1 MFQRIVDDIKDSTSS
16 AVRQA
21 SLTAIAGFALLIAIA
36 FLCAA
41 GFIYML
47 QNYGA
52 IIACI
57 AGCVLFLVVTL
68 SAFVWSTALK
78 QQHELRA
85 RQRRAKTA
93 RSPLIDPAL
102 VISGVQL
109 ARALGVKRLLPLL
122 AIGGLA
128 LGLLASRGGAQDD
141 VEDEGVAGDDI
152 QRQAAE

>member
-21 SLTAIAGFALLIAIA
+21 SLMAIAGFASLIAIA

-41 GFIYML
+41 GFIYVL

-52 IIACI
+52 IVACI
-57 AGCVLFLVVTL
+57 AGAVLFLVVTL
-68 SAFVWSTALK
+68 SAFAWSTALK
-78 QQHELRA
+78 QQHTLRA
-85 RQRRAKTA
+85 RQRAKAA
-93 RSPLIDPAL
+93 RSPLMDPTL
-102 VISGVQL
+102 VVTGVQL
-109 ARALGVKRLLPLL
+109 ARAMGVKRLLPLL

-128 LGLLASRGGAQDD
+128 LGLLATRGAAR
-141 VEDEGVAGDDI
+141 EDEAVDESGV

>member
-21 SLTAIAGFALLIAIA
+21 SLMAIAGFALLIAIA

-52 IIACI
+52 IVACI
-57 AGCVLFLVVTL
+57 AGGVLFLVVTL

-78 QQHELRA
+78 QQHELRM
-85 RQRRAKTA
+85 RQRAKAA
-93 RSPLIDPAL
+93 RSPLVDPAL
-102 VISGVQL
+102 VITGVQL
-109 ARALGVKRLLPLL
+109 ARAIGVKRLLPLL

-128 LGLLASRGGAQDD
+128 LGLMATRGSARED
-141 VEDEGVAGDDI
+141 VEDNGV
-152 QRQAAE
+152 QSQAAE